1 MFRKV
6 MNAVN
11 NAVVERGVCVHCE
24 ETSSPPSSM
33 PSPSPLPLP
42 LRVRTGLVEEG
53 GTRLSKFNFRLASR
67 AAAGVLPATGV
78 LANDPCA
85 GLGVTFTKSA
95 KLKLVVPGVFGPKP
109 RKPAPLMPGV
119 MCDDGNGVDLHGG
132 VDGGWTTVLVCCIF
146 AVDGDVARW
155 RSKSAPSSPVFG
167 VRDHETLCTF
177 FIRRSG
183 GGVCGGDEVM
193 RVEALMVK
201 LWTGRSASSSSLNSG
216 DGGSSGI
223 VEPSEM
229 KERWVGLL
237 EGKRACLAWLIG
249 DDSGKL
255 CFFFQETCRADATL
269 VLRPVAGPE
278 DGDFCRPDGRTLLLL

>member
-53 GTRLSKFNFRLASR
+53 GTRLS
-67 AAAGVLPATGV
+67 
-78 LANDPCA
+78 
-85 GLGVTFTKSA
+85 
-95 KLKLVVPGVFGPKP
+95 KLVVPGVFGPKP